1 MTTSSGF
8 IAVPL
13 PQIADNPFQPRSSY
27 DPEHIL
33 KLALSIKRLK
43 NSLPATQGLQQVPL
57 ARLAILQRDGTV
69 EAAQPN
75 LYLNGRA
82 ERAINEERN
91 TLAQLM
97 FGHSRFRALRLLND
111 GLRYT
116 LKYDTMCKFSAVP
129 EVETIYA
136 DLLDPDLDYATMPVM
151 LGYADDQ
158 AMWKHAITENSQRK
172 NITAIDEAHSIKR
185 AIEELGLTTE
195 EAGKPFGYAR
205 STTAN
210 KLRLLDLPTDI
221 QKLMADGAI
230 PERHGRELLRLA
242 DDPERV
248 SRVAETLIKNGMTV
262 KRLAETVKWEE
273 DALKKE
279 QQKAAE
285 LAAVRAALAAGW
297 RSADSGQLGADRV
310 TDLPSWKINEF
321 VNDTESHV
329 ALLQHGKCGGH
340 CPCLVV
346 GYSETHTD
354 RMFRPD
360 PDNAPHCGL
369 GCSDYAARQLKM
381 LALGD
386 LALTSAERERQK
398 TQAERKERAAQLNN
412 KAHQVWQQWVKQQD
426 KHALWNDIAF
436 WKQLF
441 SVGRWQVEAIVA
453 KADSA
458 PTACTELLKLLYQGT
473 RTWDDEVRDHVHTVE
488 EVNKLIKALSG
499 VSQETEG
506 QGANGHTA

>member
-1 MTTSSGF
+1 MTTNGF

-13 PQIADNPFQPRSSY
+13 SQIADNPFQPRSSY

-43 NSLPATQGLQQVPL
+43 NSLPATQDLQQVPL

-97 FGHSRFRALRLLND
+97 FGHSRLRALMLLND

-116 LKYDTMCKFSAVP
+116 LKHDTMCIKFAAVP
-129 EVETIYA
+129 EVETVYA
-136 DLLDPDLDYATMPVM
+136 DLLDPDPDYATMPIM
-151 LGYADDQ
+151 LGYADDR
-158 AMWKHAITENSQRK
+158 AMWRHAITENSQRK

-195 EAGKPFGYAR
+195 EAGKPFGFAR

-210 KLRLLDLPTDI
+210 KLRLLDLPTDV
-221 QKLMADGAI
+221 QKLMADGDI

-248 SRVAETLIKNGMTV
+248 RRVAEQVIKNGMSVRRVT
-262 KRLAETVKWEE
+262 ETVKWEE

-285 LAAVRAALAAGW
+285 LSAVRTALAAGW
-297 RSADSGQLGADRV
+297 RLSDDAEPIGADRV
-310 TDLPSWKINEF
+310 TDLPGWKISEF
-321 VNDTESHV
+321 CNDTESHV

-346 GYSETHTD
+346 GYSETRAD
-354 RMFRPD
+354 RLFRPD

-369 GCSDYAARQLKM
+369 GCSDYAARQLKT

-386 LALTSAERERQK
+386 LALTSEERERQK

-412 KAHQVWQQWVKQQD
+412 EAHQVWQQWVAQQD
-426 KHALWNDIAF
+426 KQALWNNIAF

-453 KADSA
+453 NAASA
-458 PTACTELLKLLYQGT
+458 PTACTQLVKLLYQGT
-473 RTWDDEVRDHVHTVE
+473 RTWDDEIRDQVHTVE
-488 EVNKLIKALSG
+488 AVQKLIKAL
-499 VSQETEG
+499 EG
-506 QGANGHTA
+506 NAQ